1 MSSRGR
7 TAVLLAAGVV
17 AFVGTLLLCPLFGS
31 RSIDLGRVLSEIGDP
46 RSPDALIF
54 FQLRLP
60 RVLCAMLV
68 GGSLSLAGMA
78 LQGLTRNGLA
88 SEYTLGVASGGAFGA
103 VLALR
108 LGLTGTLWVLPAS
121 AAAALCG
128 AALVALLVLG
138 WASRGGFDSGSLLL
152 SGVTI
157 GMIASAGILLVQ
169 YLSDATQ
176 SHLMVRWLMGGLDV
190 VGYGALLGILPFVAA
205 GASLVLL
212 HAGELN
218 QLLQGDEMA
227 AARGVAVRR
236 VRGALLAAVALL
248 TGAAVSVAGPIGF
261 VGLIVPHTL
270 RMLGGLDHRRLGPLA
285 VLWGAVFLAVCDTVS
300 RTVLAPAEIPVGV
313 LTSLVGGPFFLWV
326 LGSRRRRVTPL

>member
-1 MSSRGR
+1 MTSRGR
-7 TAVLLAAGVV
+7 TTVLLVAGVA
-17 AFVGTLLLCPLFGS
+17 AFVATLLLCPLFGS

-128 AALVALLVLG
+128 AALVALLGLG

-169 YLSDATQ
+169 YLADATQ

-212 HAGELN
+212 YGGELN

-236 VRGALLAAVALL
+236 VRGAVGGGGAAD
-248 TGAAVSVAGPIGF
+248 GAAVSVAGPSASWAHRAAHAAA
-261 VGLIVPHTL
+261 VGSWTSPA
-270 RMLGGLDHRRLGPLA
+270 GPLA
-285 VLWGAVFLAVCDTVS
+285 VVGAVFPRCATRWPDGS
-300 RTVLAPAEIPVGV
+300 GAGRDPVK
-313 LTSLVGGPFFLWV
+313 S
-326 LGSRRRRVTPL
+326 

>member
-1 MSSRGR
+1 MKGGVRG
-7 TAVLLAAGVV
+7 AVLLAAGLL
-17 AFVGTLLLCPLFGS
+17 ALAATLLVCPLFGS
-31 RSIDLGRVLSEIGDP
+31 RPLDLGRALAEIGDP
-46 RSPDALIF
+46 RSADALVF

-60 RVLCAMLV
+60 RVLCALLV
-68 GGSLSLAGMA
+68 GGALSLAGLA

-108 LGLTGTLWVLPAS
+108 LGLAGALVGLPIS
-121 AAAALCG
+121 SFAALLG
-128 AALVALLVLG
+128 AGLVAVVVLG

-176 SHLMVRWLMGGLDV
+176 SHLMVRWLMGGMDV
-190 VGYGALLGILPFVAA
+190 VGYGALLGILPFLVA
-205 GASLVLL
+205 GGLLVLL
-212 HAGELN
+212 HGSELN
-218 QLLQGDEMA
+218 QLLQGDELA

-236 VRGALLAAVALL
+236 VRGAVLAGVALL

-270 RMLGGLDHRRLGPLA
+270 RLLGGLDQRRLGPLA
-285 VLWGAVFLAVCDTVS
+285 VIWGGVFLALCDTVA
-300 RTVLAPAEIPVGV
+300 RTILAPAEIPVGV
-313 LTSLVGGPFFLWV
+313 LTALLGGPFFLWV
-326 LGSRRRRVTPL
+326 LGSRRRRLTPL